1 MCHLKYIIGRNG
13 NQKSETHAG
22 TGKNSEILDEKKKK
36 RQTLDGLKCVKG
48 TTNRIM
54 KTF

>member
-1 MCHLKYIIGRNG
+1 MEIRNRDARGDRKKFG
-13 NQKSETHAG
+13 NSRR
-22 TGKNSEILDEKKKK
+22 KKKK

>member
-1 MCHLKYIIGRNG
+1 MEIRNQRRG
-13 NQKSETHAG
+13 
-22 TGKNSEILDEKKKK
+22 EILEKIRKLRRKRKK